1 MHAPSGREQVAE
13 LQRQVSVLGA
23 QAAERE
29 EAVCSECESLHAQLV
44 VAQAKEMEE
53 RAAREQAQLE
63 ASGASEVCL

>member
-23 QAAERE
+23 QATERE
-29 EAVCSECESLHAQLV
+29 EAVRNECESLRAQLV

-53 RAAREQAQLE
+53 RAAREQAQLD
-63 ASGASEVCL
+63 ARDAGEVCL